1 MGGTVND
8 EGTGGISVQHASN
21 VHPKRR
27 LLKSATACLS
37 GLALVATSGVAMTTP
52 AAAAPQQNDGV
63 VEVKD
68 GAGSWAEQAYECT
81 SNGAY
86 LTPQQD
92 DVAGPQRAPFGS
104 GSHSIQINEYTT
116 QTELYRTAEYD
127 GTPLAELDRLE
138 YSSFA
143 RANDPSTQPDRQPTY
158 LRLTVDKDGDQAPDD
173 SLFFIPANNSG
184 QQPVANGEWQNWD
197 VDSGQ
202 LSVNG
207 DSGPGNTVTLQQY
220 ADSNPGATLVN
231 NGDGSATGGS
241 IALVTG
247 CGMGGDTDSQRNGD
261 YFVDRVIVG
270 AGGSDTLYDFEG
282 PEETDQGTTMDTVD
296 PGSTSPWTS
305 QAYDYQTGN
314 TLNSNQTFVAGPGTP
329 PLNRGSLRFTV
340 SDDTNPNRIE
350 QFRTGELD
358 GRLLRDVRDLS
369 YSTFVDGF
377 ENNTTP
383 QQPPY
388 LYLRVD
394 SDGAVN
400 DSDTSD
406 DHVLFFY
413 PGNNAQQQPVAQNE
427 WQTWNAGEGRWN
439 LGGDDG
445 PANAFTLEQY
455 LAEHPDATVINNSTD
470 PSWSGGGATIQVGA
484 GGSSQTNAD
493 FYVDNVV
500 MTTSDAE
507 TSSTVSGT
515 QYDLEP
521 EPAPAAPPQLNIS
534 DTSVNEGNSGTT
546 NASFTISM
554 DKPTDRAVTVD
565 YATSDGSATAPDD
578 YASTSAT
585 ATIPEGETRTTVSVP
600 VNGDTAVE
608 GDETFS
614 VDLTK
619 PQNATIGDASGT
631 GTITNDDTPPPPPN
645 VSIEDENVSEGD
657 SGTSNASFTVSLD
670 RPSDEAVSVR
680 YATGDQSA
688 TAGDDY
694 QSTSGTATIAAGQT
708 ETTVNVSVNGDT
720 DVEEDETFTVELSQP
735 QNATIGDGSGTGTI
749 TNDDEEA
756 PPPSSNS
763 ISVSNDRVP
772 EGNSGTSPEQFV
784 ISMEEAQSTP
794 TSVNYATGDDTANAG
809 SDYRERTGVA
819 VIPAGETQTTVNVP
833 VNGDIRHEPGE
844 QFTLTLSNPQGSGN
858 PEIGDGTGVG
868 TIVNDDTNVD
878 LSASNAAG
886 RHVRAV
892 VSTTPQGP
900 GDTVRIWQQ
909 RAGDDRVVYKGTLN
923 DRGRVNTVLDR
934 EFANGANVRLYARV
948 ITGNGMYQSETDS
961 VTID

>member
-1 MGGTVND
+1 M
-8 EGTGGISVQHASN
+8 QHASN

-37 GLALVATSGVAMTTP
+37 GLALAATSGVAMTTP
-52 AAAAPQQNDGV
+52 AAAAPAQNDGV

-81 SNGAY
+81 SSGAY

-92 DVAGPQRAPFGS
+92 NVAGPQRAPFGS

-158 LRLTVDKDGDQAPDD
+158 LRLTVDKDGDQAADD

-220 ADSNPGATLVN
+220 AENNPGATLVN

-270 AGGSDTLYDFEG
+270 TNDADTLYDFEG

-296 PGSTSPWTS
+296 PDSTSPWTS

-350 QFRTGELD
+350 QFRTEELD

-369 YSTFVDGF
+369 YSTYVDGA

-394 SDGAVN
+394 NNGDG
-400 DSDTSD
+400 TD
-406 DHVLFFY
+406 DGVLFFY
-413 PGNNAQQQPVAQNE
+413 PGNNADQQPVAQDT

-445 PANAFTLEQY
+445 PANAFTLDQY
-455 LAEHPDATVINNSTD
+455 LAEHPDAVIDNNAAS
-470 PSWSGGGATIQVGA
+470 PSDGWSGGGVTFQVGA
-484 GGSSQTNAD
+484 GGAGQTNGD
-493 FYVDNVV
+493 YYVDDIV
-500 MTTSDAE
+500 MSTADE
-507 TSSTVSGT
+507 DTSSTVSGT

-521 EPAPAAPPQLNIS
+521 EPAPATPPQMNIS
-534 DTSVNEGNSGTT
+534 NRSVSEGNSGTT

-578 YASTSAT
+578 YESTSET

-619 PQNATIGDASGT
+619 PQNATIGDGSAT
-631 GTITNDDTPPPPPN
+631 GTITNDDT
-645 VSIEDENVSEGD
+645 
-657 SGTSNASFTVSLD
+657 
-670 RPSDEAVSVR
+670 
-680 YATGDQSA
+680 
-688 TAGDDY
+688 
-694 QSTSGTATIAAGQT
+694 
-708 ETTVNVSVNGDT
+708 
-720 DVEEDETFTVELSQP
+720 
-735 QNATIGDGSGTGTI
+735 
-749 TNDDEEA
+749 EA

-763 ISVSNDRVP
+763 VSVSNDRVP

-794 TSVNYATGDDTANAG
+794 TSVNYTTGDDTANAG

-819 VIPAGETQTTVNVP
+819 VIPAGETRTTVNVP

-844 QFTLTLSNPQGSGN
+844 QFTFTLSDPQGSGN
-858 PEIGDGTGVG
+858 PEIGDGRGVG
-868 TIVNDDTNVD
+868 TITNDDTNVD

-892 VSTTPQGP
+892 VSTTPQGA

-923 DRGRVNTVLDR
+923 DMGRVNTVLDR
-934 EFANGANVRLYARV
+934 EFANGADVRLYARV
-948 ITGNGMYQSETDS
+948 ITANGMYQSETDS